1 MSSLARSPSPSP
13 PSASPPSASPL
24 SASAASY
31 YSSSTSLAPAA
42 IAAYLSGAASPAHRF
57 VRLAPPRS
65 GAPPLS
71 SEELSSPPAELL
83 PLAPGDT
90 PGDTPVPVPWLPVPW
105 LPVPWLP
112 PRLLFYALPHS
123 KPLSSLPAYAQGLL
137 YGMDASSGAA
147 VAALSLPPPSSSG
160 ASSAPQALLDLC
172 CCPGMKLQLARDLL
186 PPGSRVVGVD
196 LSRPRLEVARALLR
210 KYEPAPPTVT
220 VRLYEGD
227 GATFPGGAPA
237 PASARAA
244 PRVTVQLYE
253 SDGATFPGGK
263 PALAYDSRAALSEAP
278 RGRSRMNKSA
288 RARERSRLAALAAED
303 PPPKLYDYVL
313 VDAECSTDGSV
324 THLKRRPEKHQPEP
338 KPLAVSPA
346 EQAEL
351 AALQLRL
358 LRNGYARL
366 KRGGALVYST
376 CSLSREQNEGVVGR
390 FLKGEGGARTERIE
404 ELGGAPC
411 EEGGVEHSLR
421 FLPDL
426 GEGGGGMRPGSG
438 FWIVR
443 IRKGE

>member
-13 PSASPPSASPL
+13 PSASPPSVTRASASPL

-42 IAAYLSGAASPAHRF
+42 ISAYLSGAASPAHRF

-71 SEELSSPPAELL
+71 EQLSSPPAELLGFPAELL

-90 PGDTPVPVPWLPVPW
+90 PV
-105 LPVPWLP
+105 PVPWLP

-160 ASSAPQALLDLC
+160 VSSAPQALLDLC

-220 VRLYEGD
+220 VR
-227 GATFPGGAPA
+227 
-237 PASARAA
+237 
-244 PRVTVQLYE
+244 LYE

-324 THLKRRPEKHQPEP
+324 AHLKRRPEKHQPEP
-338 KPLAVSPA
+338 KPLAVSPE

-390 FLKGEGGARTERIE
+390 FLEGGGGARTERIE
-404 ELGGAPC
+404 ELRGAPC
-411 EEGGVEHSLR
+411 E
-421 FLPDL
+421 
-426 GEGGGGMRPGSG
+426 GGGWSTR
-438 FWIVR
+438 
-443 IRKGE
+443 